1 MPGRVVFN
9 ANDYVK
15 IENDDIVIVFQYT
28 GTATF
33 GGTGRTFYRPFT
45 LVYSSLDT
53 YDMAGKTF
61 TITRASSYTSPRRV
75 LIGDIKI
82 KASTI
87 LNDSNDKASFA
98 GY

>member
-15 IENDDIVIVFQYT
+15 IENDDIVIVFPNIQ
-28 GTATF
+28 AQQF
-33 GGTGRTFYRPFT
+33 GGTKNILQTFT

-61 TITRASSYTSPRRV
+61 TITHEQVPTQVTQSCNWRYQ
-75 LIGDIKI
+75 
-82 KASTI
+82 
-87 LNDSNDKASFA
+87 N
-98 GY
+98 